1 MTLPTIASEERLLF
15 ANEPTETEQK
25 PSDSGVWNILIVD
38 DEPDVH
44 QVTMLSLRSVRILG
58 RELALHHAYS
68 GAQAEQLL
76 KTRQHFAVILLDV
89 VMESDD
95 TGLKLVEF
103 IRRTLK
109 NDEIRI
115 ILRTGQPGMAPESK
129 AVANYDINDYRAKT
143 ELTRTHLI
151 TSLTSALRSFQQIVT
166 LNNTQRDMAKIVG
179 TANLLMHTGP
189 LSSFGMQMIKQVR
202 SLLNIEVPAA
212 LCWKDLEPSIQ
223 EWHVLAADEYF
234 QCLEG
239 SIIDVQHPLFDRLSQ
254 AVDCEQWFDNQL
266 QTSLTIGYT
275 QERQFVLIMD
285 KNFRPEWHHV
295 ETLRLMLLTLTSSLE
310 NQLLL
315 ENLKTQAWEDSL
327 CGIPNR
333 ARLMTILAST
343 VHSSVNYDLYLLDI
357 DEFSNINSGLGQEVG
372 DHVLIQL
379 SHRLNSLIT
388 NTGMI
393 FRISGDT
400 FAILAPRNYLSA
412 DKLFEL
418 FESPIQVADS
428 DLRISVSIGKLADLS
443 QCNSPSDAM
452 RKATMALSQ
461 AKAFQRGELV
471 TYADHLDEI
480 VSARL
485 KLLNKLKNAIHNN
498 ELCLYY
504 QPKVSL
510 VNGRTDGLEALMRWP
525 TDDGFIPPQDFISV
539 AESSGLIFELERFL
553 IRQTCRDL
561 KEIEKICPDTVIAI
575 NVSVPVVESED
586 FFEYVKDTLKEYNV
600 RPEQL
605 MIELTESIMIRN
617 HKLINKRLNQ
627 YRNFGIQFSI
637 DDFGTGYNSLTYL
650 HNLPIAQIKID
661 KSFIDNMT
669 QSNNGTFLSSV
680 IISIANH
687 FNFESVAEGVE
698 TAEQVAALK
707 HIGCNYAQGY
717 YFCKPC
723 SLEDICAWMHQANH
737 P

>member
-1 MTLPTIASEERLLF
+1 MALSTTASDERLVF

-25 PSDSGVWNILIVD
+25 PPHSGAWNILIVD

-76 KTRQHFAVILLDV
+76 KANQHFAVVLLDV

-166 LNNTQRDMAKIVG
+166 LHNTQRDMAKIVS
-179 TANLLMHTGP
+179 TANLMMHTGSLP
-189 LSSFGMQMIKQVR
+189 SFGMQMIEQIR
-202 SLLNIEVPAA
+202 SLLDVEAPAA
-212 LCWKDLEPSIQ
+212 LCWKDLESSTQ
-223 EWHVLAADEYF
+223 AWHVLAADEHF

-239 SIIDVQHPLFDRLSQ
+239 SIIDVQHPLFDRLNQ

-266 QTSLTIGYT
+266 QTSLTIGHT

-285 KNFRPEWHHV
+285 KHFKPEWHHV

-343 VHSSVNYDLYLLDI
+343 VQSPVNYDLYLLDI

-379 SHRLNSLIT
+379 SHRLNSLMTDI
-388 NTGMI
+388 GMI

-400 FAILAPRNYLSA
+400 FAILSPCNFLSTE
-412 DKLFEL
+412 KLFEL
-418 FESPIQVADS
+418 FDSPIQVADS
-428 DLRISVSIGKLADLS
+428 DLRIIVSIGKVADLS
-443 QCNSPSDAM
+443 QCSSPSDAM

-485 KLLNKLKNAIHNN
+485 KLLNKLKNAIRNN
-498 ELCLYY
+498 GLCLYY

-510 VNGRTDGLEALMRWP
+510 VSGQANGLEALMRWP

-553 IRQTCRDL
+553 IRQTCQDL

-627 YRNFGIQFSI
+627 YRSFGIHFSI

-650 HNLPIAQIKID
+650 HDLPITQIKID

-698 TAEQVAALK
+698 TAEQVVALK
-707 HIGCNYAQGY
+707 NIGCNYAQGY

-723 SLEDICAWMHQANH
+723 SLENICKWLKQTNH